1 MSAEEPDCP
10 ITVIIPFYDETAF
23 LPAAVESVIA
33 QGIDG
38 LEIIV
43 VNDNP
48 EVFGEAAFEGLQATV
63 IHHEQNR
70 GLSAARNSGI
80 AAARGRHIA
89 FLDAD
94 DYYLSGGLKAQ
105 WEYAVETGADMTHAQ
120 TLMTAVGSTKTV
132 ILPRDQRLFRKSGV
146 RGGLNKSERCQFIVS
161 SWSSIYSADFLARHA
176 LRFDEEQ
183 RKFEDRL
190 FVLDAVC
197 HAETIAYLGRPTRVW
212 RKRAGSISTSSTDFD
227 EHHLQLGL
235 IEKCTTLVADRSGHH
250 GLPERV
256 YQRELFQA
264 ISRIVWDTR
273 LLEMLAKGGAE
284 YDPLRERV
292 LKLVR
297 SEKLKP
303 RTLSDTLV
311 MRISRIGE
319 QTARGCIEEGDF
331 LHIVRYL
338 REGKFDKA
346 YSVVAQE
353 PSPVR
358 KTLPYLILHLGLHK
372 TGTTSIQNWCLAH
385 RDQLLARGV
394 LFPNAGLPDDFRPIR
409 EGGFPGHQEL
419 MKPNADAW
427 DNLRQEIAES
437 GCETV
442 IISCENMLMPLRPD
456 RDKQIAAICG
466 RLREFASVRIVVG
479 VRRPDVWLDRFYR
492 EIVSNGHGAGARSV
506 DEFLCE
512 YEKQLLDLPAL
523 LAPFAA
529 LGEVELIDYAEGP
542 VAGFARMFKMAEG
555 VTDPS
560 YLSPDPNAIA
570 GARLINTSLTD
581 KQRRIS
587 ALREYFQLIEPEA
600 TGQSLLTH
608 RQRREA
614 IELFRLKSGDWAA
627 ERGYM
632 PDYDAMIA
640 EIEGEQASP
649 PRDLPQ
655 PQLELALRCIQR
667 AEINHP
673 TKRPRPK
680 SAPPSV
686 TFMLQPWVWRAI
698 QWLRGR

>member
-10 ITVIIPFYDETAF
+10 LTVIIPFYDETAF

-38 LEIIV
+38 VEIIV
-43 VNDNP
+43 VNDKP
-48 EVFGEAAFEGLQATV
+48 EAFGVAAFEGLQANV
-63 IHHEQNR
+63 IHHERNR

-105 WEYAVETGADMTHAQ
+105 WEYAVKTGADMTHAQ

-132 ILPRDQRLFRKSGV
+132 VLPRDQRLFRKKGV
-146 RGGLNKSERCQFIVS
+146 RGGLSKSERCQFIVS
-161 SWSSIYSADFLARHA
+161 SWSSIYSAEFLARHA

-197 HAETIAYLGRPTRVW
+197 RAETIAYLGRPVRVW
-212 RKRAGSISTSSTDFD
+212 RKRAGSISTSSTGFE
-227 EHHLQLGL
+227 EHDLQLGL
-235 IEKCTTLVADRSGHH
+235 IEKCTALVADRSGHH
-250 GLPERV
+250 GLPDRV
-256 YQRELFQA
+256 FQRELFQA

-319 QTARGCIEEGDF
+319 QTQRGCIEEGDF

-346 YSVVAQE
+346 YDVVAQE
-353 PSPVR
+353 LPVVQ
-358 KTLPYLILHLGLHK
+358 KALPDLILHLGLHK
-372 TGTTSIQNWCLAH
+372 TGTTSIQKWCLSH
-385 RDQLLARGV
+385 RDQLLERGV
-394 LFPNAGLPDDFRPIR
+394 LFPKAGLPDDFQSIR
-409 EGGFPGHQEL
+409 EGGFPGHQGL
-419 MKPNADAW
+419 MRPNADAW
-427 DNLRQEIAES
+427 DDLRQEIAES
-437 GCETV
+437 GCERV

-456 RDKQIAAICG
+456 RDKQIAALG
-466 RLREFASVRIVVG
+466 ERLGEFASVRIVVG
-479 VRRPDVWLDRFYR
+479 VRRPDIWLDRFYR

-512 YEKQLLDLPAL
+512 YQKQLLHLPAL

-529 LGEVELIDYAEGP
+529 LGEIELLDYATGP
-542 VAGFARMFKMAEG
+542 VAAFADMFDMSDRATE
-555 VTDPS
+555 PS
-560 YLSPDPNAIA
+560 YPSPDAHTIA
-570 GARLINTSLTD
+570 GARLINASLGD
-581 KQRRIS
+581 KQRRMN
-587 ALREYFQLIEPEA
+587 ALREYFRLLEPEP
-600 TGQSLLTH
+600 TGPSLLSAE
-608 RQRREA
+608 QRCDA
-614 IELFRLKSGDWAA
+614 IKLFRQKSGDWAA
-627 ERGYM
+627 ERGYA

-640 EIEGEQASP
+640 EIEGSPAAP

-655 PQLELALRCIQR
+655 RHLELALRCIQR

-673 TKRPRPK
+673 TKRPWPT

-686 TFMLQPWVWRAI
+686 TFMLRPWIWRFI